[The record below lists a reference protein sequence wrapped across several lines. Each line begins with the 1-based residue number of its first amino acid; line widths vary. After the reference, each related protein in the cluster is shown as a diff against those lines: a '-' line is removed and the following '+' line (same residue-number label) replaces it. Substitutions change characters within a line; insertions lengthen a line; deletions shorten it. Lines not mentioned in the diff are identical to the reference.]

1 MSDGDRWTIGRLL
14 QWTTDY
20 LKKSGSASA
29 RLDAEILLAES
40 RGCQRIQLYTAF
52 DEDPGEAVRTKF
64 RDLVKRR
71 AAGEPVAYLVGRRE
85 FYSLMFQTTPA
96 VLIPR
101 PETEFVVIGVL
112 DAVKHLNIADRP
124 VEIADVG
131 TGSGAIAVSVAKHMP
146 TARVTA
152 IDISPEAIVVAKSNA
167 ERHEVADRIEF
178 HVSDL
183 FAAIHLEKPAKQF
196 DIVASNPPYIATSEM
211 DSLARDVRDY
221 EPQAA
226 LLGGHSGM
234 DVIDRLV
241 AQCTEK
247 IVPGGWLVMEIG
259 PALESTIRE
268 RFENDS
274 RWSDLTITKDLAGL
288 ARVVKIRRAVH

>member
-20 LKKSGSASA
+20 LKKSGSPSA

-40 RGCQRIQLYTAF
+40 RGCERIQLYTAF
-52 DEDPGEAVRTKF
+52 DEDPGEPVRTKF
-64 RDLVKRR
+64 RELVKRR

-112 DAVKHLNIADRP
+112 DAAKQCNISDRTL
-124 VEIADVG
+124 EIADVG
-131 TGSGAIAVSVAKHMP
+131 TGSGAIAVSVAKHISNCHIS
-146 TARVTA
+146 A
-152 IDISPEAIVVAKSNA
+152 IDISPEAIAVAQSNA

-178 HVSDL
+178 VVSDL
-183 FAAIHLEKPAKQF
+183 FAAIPPAKKF
-196 DIVASNPPYIATSEM
+196 DIVASNPPYIANKEM
-211 DSLARDVRDY
+211 ESLSPDVRNF
-221 EPQAA
+221 EPHGA
-226 LLGGHSGM
+226 LFGGESGM
-234 DVIDRLV
+234 DVIDRLLV
-241 AQCTEK
+241 ECQER

-259 PALESTIRE
+259 PALEATIRE
-268 RFENDS
+268 RFSNHIG
-274 RWSDLTITKDLAGL
+274 WTDLTITKDLAGL
-288 ARVVKIRRAVH
+288 PRVVKTRRAVG